1 MTNQTNKPI
10 PCPKCSQPLRR
21 IKLLATATYE
31 CRHCHSFW
39 LDRNQSN
46 PLRSKDG
53 SQGAEH
59 LMAELTSKNNP
70 DRSLRQ
76 APVAWVISVFLQFV
90 LPLPVILIGLVFMIL
105 SFTDD
110 SKFQFSPFTLVMA
123 IPLVVLG
130 VHSYHAG
137 KALRQISLTSVPRL
151 NRFLIAATIYGL
163 ASSIGLVC
171 GFDANHDWVTKMGMV
186 CFAWLLFFLLPLLP
200 VSLYIHFSKR
210 VKELYLTWD
219 AADSA
224 QSQTGG

>member
-1 MTNQTNKPI
+1 MTNQTNNSI

-76 APVAWVISVFLQFV
+76 APVAWVISVFLKFV
-90 LPLPVILIGLVFMIL
+90 LSTAATVIGLVFMVA
-105 SFTDD
+105 SFTDG
-110 SKFQFSPFTLVMA
+110 SSLQWRPLVLVMA
-123 IPLVVLG
+123 ISLVALG
-130 VHSYHAG
+130 VHSYYAG
-137 KALRQISLTSVPRL
+137 KALRQISLTSVPKL
-151 NRFLIAATIYGL
+151 NLFLVAASIYGL
-163 ASSIGLVC
+163 VASF
-171 GFDANHDWVTKMGMV
+171 GFIFGMADKNNLATKLGAVFYLSMV
-186 CFAWLLFFLLPLLP
+186 FINIPLAVL
-200 VSLYIHFSKR
+200 SLYFKHSKR

-219 AADSA
+219 AAESA
-224 QSQTGG
+224 QSQTGV